1 MAELTKVK
9 KSVMEES
16 QVLPDMA
23 WQDGKVLSN
32 NGTMPQWIS
41 RQPAVNPDLLIPNMS
56 GQSGKILSNNGA
68 RPIWIAKQTAGR
80 IVGEIVRF
88 SFDTPPAG
96 FFALDGSTIRNGRYD
111 FSDLANCGSRFITIS
126 GNNLVLANFQ
136 DFGRG
141 KGSSGRSVGSFE
153 RDAIQNIYGEVST
166 THYAIQTIVSVN
178 GAFRKSLT
186 NNLVNKTSPQYTT
199 TGSTG
204 KLIFDASDSVQTAH
218 ENRPKSLT
226 ELVCIYH
233 GVL

>member
-23 WQDGKVLSN
+23 GQDGKVLSN
-32 NGTMPQWIS
+32 NGFMPQWIS

-68 RPIWIAKQTAGR
+68 IPIWIEKQTDGR

-88 SFDTPPAG
+88 SFDTPPQG
-96 FFALDGSTIRNGRYD
+96 FFALDGSTISNGKND
-111 FSDLANCGSRFITIS
+111 FSALANSGSRFITIS
-126 GNNLVLANFQ
+126 GNNLILANFQ

-141 KGSSGRSVGSFE
+141 KGSSGRVVGSFE
-153 RDAIQNIYGEVST
+153 DDAIRNITGQVNLCSAWNGVSS
-166 THYAIQTIVSVN
+166 A
-178 GAFRKSLT
+178 GALYKSG
-186 NNLVNKTSPQYTT
+186 SS
-199 TGSTG
+199 GSTNG
-204 KLIFDASDSVQTAH
+204 NDNNGTNVYFDASKIVPTAP

>member
-23 WQDGKVLSN
+23 GQDGKVLSN
-32 NGTMPQWIS
+32 NGSMPQWIS

-56 GQSGKILSNNGA
+56 GQSEKILSNNGA
-68 RPIWIAKQTAGR
+68 IPIWIAKQTAGR

-88 SFDTPPAG
+88 SFDYPPAG
-96 FFALDGSTIRNGRYD
+96 FFALDGSTIVNGIID
-111 FSDLANCGSRFITIS
+111 FPALANCGSRFITIS
-126 GNNLVLANFQ
+126 GNNLILANFQ

-141 KGSSGRSVGSFE
+141 KGGSGRSVGQFE
-153 RDAIQNIYGEVST
+153 DDAIRNITGRLIASD
-166 THYAIQTIVSVN
+166 H
-178 GAFRKSLT
+178 SLT
-186 NNLVNKTSPQYTT
+186 PNTTIGAIT
-199 TGSTG
+199 TGPIEGSISGTSG
-204 KLIFDASDSVQTAH
+204 TPGTRIADFNASLVVPTAH

-233 GVL
+233 GVI

>member
-23 WQDGKVLSN
+23 GQEGKVLSN
-32 NGTMPQWIS
+32 NGSMPQWIS

-56 GQSGKILSNNGA
+56 GQSEKILSNNGA
-68 RPIWIAKQTAGR
+68 IPIWIAKQTAGR

-96 FFALDGSTIRNGRYD
+96 FFALDGSTIVNGKID
-111 FSDLANCGSRFITIS
+111 FPALANCGSRFITVS
-126 GNNLVLANFQ
+126 GNNLILANFQ

-141 KGSSGRSVGSFE
+141 KGSSGRIVGSFE
-153 RDAIQNIYGEVST
+153 DDAIRNITGSVGNFAGGTLDSPPYGSSGALYKSVLGSEST
-166 THYAIQTIVSVN
+166 TGTYGGNI
-178 GAFRKSLT
+178 RKISL
-186 NNLVNKTSPQYTT
+186 
-199 TGSTG
+199 
-204 KLIFDASDSVQTAH
+204 DASLVVPTAH

-233 GVL
+233 GVI

>member
-23 WQDGKVLSN
+23 GQSGKVLSN
-32 NGTMPQWIS
+32 NGAKPHWVP
-41 RQPAVNPDLLIPNMS
+41 RQPTVDPDLLIPNMS

-68 RPIWIAKQTAGR
+68 RPLWISKQTAGR

-88 SFDTPPAG
+88 SFDRAPSG
-96 FFALDGSTIRNGRYD
+96 FFALDGSRVRNGRYD
-111 FSDLANCGSRFITIS
+111 FSDLANCGSRFITVS
-126 GNNLVLANFQ
+126 GNDLVLANFQ

-141 KGSSGRSVGSFE
+141 KGSSGRRVGSFE
-153 RDAIQNIYGEVST
+153 GDAIRNISGTLGTQGYTGGSGT
-166 THYAIQTIVSVN
+166 TGPFYLTTTSVN
-178 GAFRKSLT
+178 GGSDYSTWPSGIAF
-186 NNLVNKTSPQYTT
+186 N
-199 TGSTG
+199 
-204 KLIFDASDSVQTAH
+204 ASRQVPTAS

-233 GVL
+233 GVV